1 MYAVIS
7 KDSIR
12 LLLAY
17 SVYMYPTS
25 MGNLYVRISLFT
37 PSSPKGLRG
46 MCFDTMLNTLYCV

>member
-1 MYAVIS
+1 MIS

-37 PSSPKGLRG
+37 PLPALKDSGV
-46 MCFDTMLNTLYCV
+46 CVLTPC